1 MHQDPQERPHAH
13 PELVPPPEPDAPAP
27 DAADA
32 TDAKG
37 EGLDLLTI
45 GLVVFFLALI
55 VTVAA
60 LLILPAIL

>member
-1 MHQDPQERPHAH
+1 MHHDSQERPHAH
-13 PELVPPPEPDAPAP
+13 PELVPPPEHDELEP

-32 TDAKG
+32 TA